1 MPATGSLAE
10 ALRQFE
16 KKFKDKSGLAWS
28 QRGEKP
34 KPGKY
39 AFVERSYDAESD
51 EEEEEEE
58 AAGAAAKEKKGPPKS
73 TLEPAVQELMQLIFN
88 QEYFNNTMAHL
99 NYDAK
104 KLPLGKL
111 SKATITRGFEVL
123 KDLAAVIDDNN
134 AAQAYGKSFAAVVED
149 LSNAYYSVI
158 PHAFGRNRP
167 PVIRDLDGLKREIEL
182 LESLSDMKDAQLI
195 MKVDKIDSDIAQVD
209 RQFKGLGM
217 REMTP
222 LDPAGAEFGNL
233 ETYLQ
238 ESRGATHGHKYSV
251 ESIFR
256 IEREGEYQRFDDSSF
271 GKMGQNRRLLW
282 HGSRSSN
289 FGGILSQGL
298 RIAPP
303 EAPVSGYMF
312 GKGIY
317 LADMASKSANYCCS
331 HMSNGVAL
339 LLLCEAELGSPML
352 ELVHSSYNAGE
363 DAKEKGMVA
372 TWGKGRTGPSKWKDA
387 GCVNPALAGV
397 MMVSLRILCGWL
409 NPGCRVGI
417 GSRANGQD
425 AARHVGDARRYQR
438 QGCQSVVQRVH
449 LLRRLAGPH
458 AVPAEGQDV
467 SWSRETSGAWRT
479 EWERDISELLV
490 GDWLSGLG
498 LAASDQA
505 LGIRLGSL
513 LVLCS
518 LLTNTGEYILDRPSV
533 ASGLTCQQVPISAAS
548 EQFQVAEKPLPVR
561 PSLSAPPSST
571 PGQRLGMARRQAAA
585 ARPGCQRGPTTFFL
599 PAPRPGSQADPTTH
613 KQPWKPTD
621 VRPGT
626 SVRFQVVNIPSNAHD
641 GSDDDGLQEH
651 SDACSNPG
659 ARPARSSDKTQ
670 TAATAS
676 AASNSPRRPF
686 PGESLLR
693 RREVWSGIKLPD
705 RRDVSHHSR
714 TSSNLARRPR
724 QSHPSHHRRPM
735 TTTTAKST
743 TLLPDL
749 GTYCTRLIH
758 ECEHLAA
765 APEADRDRK
774 HMRDLSGAQGAVR
787 RAARHLYQ
795 LRAPRLWLLVRR
807 ECRRR
812 GCARRGQ
819 RDRHLGTTPPCA
831 PGLPE
836 LPLSQGPV

>member
-1 MPATGSLAE
+1 M
-10 ALRQFE
+10 RQFE

-28 QRGEKP
+28 QRGDKP

-51 EEEEEEE
+51 EEEEEK
-58 AAGAAAKEKKGPPKS
+58 ADDTVVKEKKGPPKS
-73 TLEPAVQELMQLIFN
+73 TLEPAVQDLMQLIFN

-123 KDLAAVIDDNN
+123 KDLAAVIDDNS
-134 AAQAYGKSFAAVVED
+134 AAQAYGKPFAAVVED

-195 MKVDKIDSDIAQVD
+195 MKVDKIDSDVAQVD

-238 ESRGATHGHKYSV
+238 ESRGATHGHQYSV

-256 IEREGEYQRFDDSSF
+256 IEREGEYERFNDSSF

-363 DAKEKGMVA
+363 EAKEKGMVA
-372 TWGKGRTGPSKWKDA
+372 TWGKGQTGPSKWKDA

-397 MMVSLRILCGWL
+397 MMVSLGVFCVWL
-409 NPGCRVGI
+409 NPGCRVWI
-417 GSRANGQD
+417 GLRANGQD
-425 AARHVGDARRYQR
+425 AARHVGDARSYQC
-438 QGCQSVVQRVH
+438 QGRQSVVQRVH

-467 SWSRETSGAWRT
+467 SWPRGASGAWRT
-479 EWERDISELLV
+479 ERDISELLV
-490 GDWLSGLG
+490 GQWLSVLG
-498 LAASDQA
+498 LATSSQA

-513 LVLCS
+513 LVFCS
-518 LLTNTGEYILDRPSV
+518 LLTNIGDPYILDSV
-533 ASGLTCQQVPISAAS
+533 GRVGSDHQQVTNFAAS
-548 EQFQVAEKPLPVR
+548 EPFQLQRLPR
-561 PSLSAPPSST
+561 SPSSSAPPSST
-571 PGQRLGMARRQAAA
+571 PGPKIGNWEGPVAKPPQRSQGASEAPPR
-585 ARPGCQRGPTTFFL
+585 FL
-599 PAPRPGSQADPTTH
+599 PAPGPVPRPARQTPPPT
-613 KQPWKPTD
+613 
-621 VRPGT
+621 
-626 SVRFQVVNIPSNAHD
+626 
-641 GSDDDGLQEH
+641 
-651 SDACSNPG
+651 SNPG
-659 ARPARSSDKTQ
+659 SRP
-670 TAATAS
+670 
-676 AASNSPRRPF
+676 
-686 PGESLLR
+686 
-693 RREVWSGIKLPD
+693 
-705 RRDVSHHSR
+705 
-714 TSSNLARRPR
+714 TSEQARR
-724 QSHPSHHRRPM
+724 
-735 TTTTAKST
+735 
-743 TLLPDL
+743 
-749 GTYCTRLIH
+749 
-758 ECEHLAA
+758 
-765 APEADRDRK
+765 
-774 HMRDLSGAQGAVR
+774 
-787 RAARHLYQ
+787 
-795 LRAPRLWLLVRR
+795 
-807 ECRRR
+807 
-812 GCARRGQ
+812 
-819 RDRHLGTTPPCA
+819 
-831 PGLPE
+831 
-836 LPLSQGPV
+836 